1 MEYGY
6 VKGQAYLGVTVR
18 TLDSETAA
26 YYGLPVGPRVESVN
40 PGSCAEKAGIRA
52 GDIIIRF
59 DGIDVENNP
68 ALLSELKKAQAGD
81 TVNITLF
88 RAGAEVEVTVVL
100 DEKPNQ
106 EELDAMVQEQEQQN
120 QEEYYYQ
127 YPFGFGN

>member
-1 MEYGY
+1 M
-6 VKGQAYLGVTVR
+6 
-18 TLDSETAA
+18 
-26 YYGLPVGPRVESVN
+26 
-40 PGSCAEKAGIRA
+40 
-52 GDIIIRF
+52 
-59 DGIDVENNP
+59 DVENNP

-100 DEKPNQ
+100 DEKPSQ
-106 EELDAMVQEQEQQN
+106 DELEAAVQQEQQQQ